1 MPPPLSALKSKDL
14 PHRLHSEATDSEGAR
29 AKGKYRATNNFEV
42 TYDAHDL
49 LIVDEDEIEAAE
61 DSEPTSKRASEPGSY
76 ESDRMTIS
84 ERPCT
89 CSTHIRC
96 R

>member
-1 MPPPLSALKSKDL
+1 MPPPLSALKSKDP
-14 PHRLHSEATDSEGAR
+14 PHSKLHSEASEGAR
-29 AKGKYRATNNFEV
+29 AKGKYREMNNFEV
-42 TYDAHDL
+42 DYDAHHL
-49 LIVDEDEIEAAE
+49 PIVDEDEIEAAE
-61 DSEPTSKRASEPGSY
+61 DSEPTSKLDSY
-76 ESDRMTIS
+76 ESDITTIS